1 MTATSPSVAH
11 GRLHDLGPG
20 VVAATSFAI
29 ADVVG
34 KVALIDGTDVL
45 TLSTF
50 RGVMSVVFMFI
61 WLRLAAPPAPCTPR
75 QRWIALGI
83 GVVFSGIVFGL
94 FEAISRTTVAIG
106 VLTYFAYPLL
116 TGIVA
121 GLMGIEKLSL
131 RGVAIALV
139 AFLGLAL
146 TVGAQPEGVALAGI
160 AFALGAAGCRVIVL
174 LATRMLLQGVDA
186 RLTTWYSLLSSGA
199 VFVVISLAKWH
210 WQSPATTVGWIALI
224 ALSASTL
231 IAVLLLF
238 VSINRIGPFRSAV
251 IMNFEPLLATV
262 ISVPVLGEILSPL
275 QMVGGIIMLAAL
287 VVFQL
292 KR

>member
-1 MTATSPSVAH
+1 M
-11 GRLHDLGPG
+11 
-20 VVAATSFAI
+20 
-29 ADVVG
+29 
-34 KVALIDGTDVL
+34 
-45 TLSTF
+45 
-50 RGVMSVVFMFI
+50 
-61 WLRLAAPPAPCTPR
+61 
-75 QRWIALGI
+75 
-83 GVVFSGIVFGL
+83 FGL
-94 FEAISRTTVAIG
+94 FEAIARTTVAIG

-160 AFALGAAGCRVIVL
+160 AFALGAAGCRVVVL

-210 WQSPATTVGWIALI
+210 WQPPATTVGWIALI

-238 VSINRIGPFRSAV
+238 VSINRIGPVSYTHLTLPT
-251 IMNFEPLLATV
+251 IY
-262 ISVPVLGEILSPL
+262 SV
-275 QMVGGIIMLAAL
+275 
-287 VVFQL
+287 
-292 KR
+292 